1 MRQNLLEWFDKLL
14 AEQESTI
21 AKDLKLNFKR
31 LIEDSALSEDE
42 ALLTTLATATAVDFD
57 SLREITRVNLIE
69 GGFSAA
75 QVREAEES
83 AAIMGMLNVY
93 YRFRHYIEHKS
104 DVAADYGPAKLR
116 MQSLANPA
124 LGKEKFEMLAFAV
137 SAINGC
143 EKCVTS
149 HEKALLQLGV
159 GVEKIH
165 DLARLAAVVTGLKHL
180 TT

>member
-1 MRQNLLEWFDKLL
+1 MKQNLLEWFDKIF
-14 AEQESTI
+14 AEHETTI

-31 LIEDSALSEDE
+31 LVDESSLAEDE
-42 ALLTTLATATAVDFD
+42 AVLTVLASATAVNLD
-57 SLREITRVNLIE
+57 SLREAARVALVE
-69 GGFSAA
+69 GGLSAA

-93 YRFRHYIEHKS
+93 YRFRHFIEHQEG
-104 DVAADYGPAKLR
+104 ANDYGPAKLR
-116 MQSLANPA
+116 MLSLGNPS
-124 LGKEKFEMLAFAV
+124 LGKQRFEMLAFAV

-159 GVEKIH
+159 EHEKIH
-165 DLARLAAVVTGLKHL
+165 DLARVAAVVSGLKHL